1 MKDAE
6 RDNPLTFFWGKYEF
20 LWLLPLEFLIKKIL
34 NFELG
39 HIGEKSL
46 TFVEKVGAGKN
57 IRVES
62 PRRFE
67 SLQVEISQSCTPLTE
82 LSGEQLGQGSVPNF
96 LDQSLCKETKIKAT
110 PYYFL
115 HSALMTCI
123 KTKATIIKVWNLIT
137 LTNQKQAIMKQHIYS
152 LITFQ
157 RECIKMS
164 PKYFT

>member
-6 RDNPLTFFWGKYEF
+6 RDNPLTFFLGRYEF
-20 LWLLPLEFLIKKIL
+20 LWLFPLKFLFKKKIL

-46 TFVEKVGAGKN
+46 TFAEKVGAGKN

-67 SLQVEISQSCTPLTE
+67 PLQVEISQSCTPLTE

-96 LDQSLCKETKIKAT
+96 QGQLLCKGTEIKAT
-110 PYYFL
+110 QNYFQ

-123 KTKATIIKVWNLIT
+123 KTKATIKVWNLIT
-137 LTNQKQAIMKQHIYS
+137 LTNQKQAIM
-152 LITFQ
+152 
-157 RECIKMS
+157 
-164 PKYFT
+164 

>member
-20 LWLLPLEFLIKKIL
+20 LWLLPLEFLIKKKIL
-34 NFELG
+34 NFELS
-39 HIGEKSL
+39 HIGEKSW

-67 SLQVEISQSCTPLTE
+67 PLQVEISQSCTPLTE

-96 LDQSLCKETKIKAT
+96 QDQLLCKGTKIKAT
-110 PYYFL
+110 PYYFQ

-137 LTNQKQAIMKQHIYS
+137 LTNQKQTIM
-152 LITFQ
+152 
-157 RECIKMS
+157 
-164 PKYFT
+164 